1 MVYYL
6 GRDVDVYITT
16 EATGTDNNA
25 IGMTSATMEEIS
37 TVDDDSTA
45 GLIFATS
52 LASQTTVSGGRVS
65 DLTGCDL
72 SSTASDEDIGPF
84 FGHIATQKIP
94 SGRKE
99 TIVTITRK
107 KSDPIWD
114 IIYNGPTLAADF
126 EGSDA
131 TLAARM
137 GARFGLASGATTT
150 TGDVG
155 AGSTWPTQVIEDDN
169 DLIVYGYRVHVRLRK
184 GDNDATYGQVFTV
197 CNAAITGHSVSVN
210 PDGTAEETMEFS
222 SSVMPL
228 QETNLAGTAPFN
240 VTQTAAGKF

>member
-16 EATGTDNNA
+16 EATGADNNA
-25 IGMTSATMEEIS
+25 IGMTDATMEQVSVI
-37 TVDDDSTA
+37 DDDAAAATM
-45 GLIFATS
+45 FAPS
-52 LASQTTVSGGRVS
+52 LASQATVSGGRVS

-72 SSTASDEDIGPF
+72 SITASDEDIGPF
-84 FGHIATQKIP
+84 FGHIATQKVP

-99 TIVTITRK
+99 TTVSLTRK
-107 KSDPIWD
+107 KSDPIWEV
-114 IIYNGPTLAADF
+114 IFNGPCLTADF

-137 GARFGLASGATTT
+137 GARFGMASGSTDS
-150 TGDVG
+150 TGDIG
-155 AGSTWPTQVIEDDN
+155 AGSTFPTQVVEGDDGN
-169 DLIVYGYRVHVRLRK
+169 IVYGYRVHVRLRT

-197 CNAAITGHSVSVN
+197 RNAAITGHSVSIN
-210 PDGTAEETMEFS
+210 PDGTAEETMEFT
-222 SSVMPL
+222 SSVAPV

-240 VTQTAAGKF
+240 IEQTAAGMF

>member
-16 EATGTDNNA
+16 EATGADNNA
-25 IGMTSATMEEIS
+25 IGMTDAAMEQVS
-37 TVDDDSTA
+37 VVDDDHTA
-45 GLIFATS
+45 ALLFAPS
-52 LASQTTVSGGRVS
+52 IVNQAAVSGGRVS

-72 SSTASDEDIGPF
+72 SITASDEDIGPF
-84 FGHIATQKIP
+84 FGHIATQKVP

-99 TIVTITRK
+99 TTVSLTRK
-107 KSDPIWD
+107 KSDPIWEV
-114 IIYNGPTLAADF
+114 IFNGPCLTADF

-137 GARFGLASGATTT
+137 GARFGLASGSTDSS
-150 TGDVG
+150 GDIG
-155 AGSTWPTQVIEDDN
+155 AGSTFPTQVVSDN
-169 DLIVYGYRVHVRLRK
+169 SKIVYGYRVHVRLRT

-197 CNAAITGHSVSVN
+197 RNAAITGHSVSIN
-210 PDGTAEETMEFS
+210 PDGTAEETMEFT
-222 SSVMPL
+222 SSVAPV

-240 VTQTAAGKF
+240 IEQTAAGMF